1 MSKTEGMTKK
11 LQRPTLNAQ
20 RSAMPPCGNLKAGT
34 HYWRTSRCV
43 TSNAARCNLVTVLT
57 VVTLLAPASTFAIG
71 GSDIPPAPAAPS
83 ETRFTQPNETKLDN
97 GLRVIVAQRPDLP
110 LVSAQMVVCSGSE
123 TDAADL
129 AGTASMTGALLAKG
143 TESMTAPQIAEAIES
158 LGGDIS
164 SGAGWDSS
172 NASLII
178 MSDKLDRGFA
188 IFSDVVLHP
197 TFRDEEIERL
207 RKQRLD
213 GLRVAMQ
220 QPGSV
225 AAYVVERTVFGDG
238 EYGHAAGGTLET
250 IARIK
255 RDNVVDFYK
264 KYYTPNN
271 AALVLAGDVTLDQAK
286 ALAQKFFGDWKSSG
300 ETSQAANNATGEWKP
315 RNVVIDMPQAGQAAV
330 AVAKPAIKRDSPDYY
345 SGLVA
350 NAALGNGFVSRL
362 NREIR
367 IKRGLSY
374 GASSSLDARRD
385 SGPFSASAQTKN
397 ESAAEVAKL
406 LMAELKRLVS
416 EPVQGEELK
425 SRKAVLTGSY
435 ARSLETNDGF
445 AGKLGALVALR
456 LPLDKINQFIPKV
469 NAVSSEDVTAF
480 AQKYFGT
487 PALVIAGKAPAF
499 IGDLKKDFPDV
510 TVIPQSDLDLNSP
523 ELVKTAAKRP

>member
-1 MSKTEGMTKK
+1 MTKGENTAQPFTK
-11 LQRPTLNAQ
+11 HVRVIRHSFVIRHSCFVIPTVRMAII
-20 RSAMPPCGNLKAGT
+20 SAVSVA
-34 HYWRTSRCV
+34 V
-43 TSNAARCNLVTVLT
+43 
-57 VVTLLAPASTFAIG
+57 ASSCFAIG
-71 GSDIPPAPAAPS
+71 GSNVPPAPAAPS
-83 ETRFTQPNETKLDN
+83 ETKFTQPNETKLDN
-97 GLRVIVAQRPDLP
+97 GLRVIVAQRPNLP
-110 LVSAQMVVCSGSE
+110 LVSAHMVICSGSE
-123 TDAADL
+123 TDAPDL
-129 AGTASMTGALLAKG
+129 AGTASMTGALLSKG

-164 SGAGWDSS
+164 SGAGWDAS

-178 MSDKLDRGFA
+178 MSDKLDRGFS

-197 TFRDEEIERL
+197 TFRDEEIERS

-225 AAYVVERTVFGDG
+225 AGYVVERTVFGDG
-238 EYGHAAGGTLET
+238 EYGHASGGTLET

-255 RDNVVDFYK
+255 RNNIVDFYK
-264 KYYTPNN
+264 KYYTPSN

-286 ALAQKFFGDWKSSG
+286 ALAQKYFGDWKSSG
-300 ETSQAANNATGEWKP
+300 ETSSPANNSTGEWKP

-350 NAALGNGFVSRL
+350 NAALGNGFISRL

-374 GASSSLDARRD
+374 GASSSLEARRD

-406 LMAELKRLVS
+406 LMAELKSLVD

-425 SRKAVLTGSY
+425 SRQAVLTGSY
-435 ARSLETNDGF
+435 ARSLETNDGY
-445 AGKLGALVALR
+445 AGKLAALVALR
-456 LPLDKINQFIPKV
+456 LPLDKINQFVPKV
-469 NAVSSEDVTAF
+469 NAVTTEDVTAF
-480 AQKYFGT
+480 ARKYLGT
-487 PALVIAGKAPAF
+487 PSLIIAGQAAAF
-499 IGDLKKDFPDV
+499 LEPLKKDFGDV
-510 TVIPQSDLDLNSP
+510 KVIPHNDLDLNSP
-523 ELVKTAAKRP
+523 ELVKAASVKPAAN